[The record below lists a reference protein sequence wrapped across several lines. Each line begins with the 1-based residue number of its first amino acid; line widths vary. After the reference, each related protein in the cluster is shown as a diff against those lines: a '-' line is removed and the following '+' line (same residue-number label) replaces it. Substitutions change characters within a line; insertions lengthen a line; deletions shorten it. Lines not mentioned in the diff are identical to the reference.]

1 MHVHV
6 VGVCGTFMG
15 SLARLAKML
24 GYRVTGSDA
33 NVYPPMSLQLEEIGI
48 ELMESY
54 RPENLKPAPDL
65 VIVGNALSRGNP
77 EIEAMLNAKL
87 PYTSGP
93 QWLAEHVLPGR
104 QVLAVAG
111 THGKTTTASML
122 AWILEDA
129 GLDPG
134 FLIGGVLRNFGCSS
148 RLGGSNAPFVVEAD
162 EYDTAFFDKRS
173 KFVHY
178 RPDIAILN
186 NLEFDHADIFADL
199 AAIERQF
206 HHFVR
211 TVPGNGGLLVAD
223 NEPALERV
231 LTQGCWTPVQ
241 RFGQRHASDWRFTLD
256 SDDSRAFTV
265 TSGGECRRVRWTM
278 SGQHNAANGAAALAA
293 ANRLGVSLADGCRAL
308 STFSAPKRRQEV
320 RGEVA
325 GIQVLDDFAHHP
337 TAIALTLEGLSR
349 DRHGGRLLAII
360 EPRSNTMRQ
369 GTMKAR
375 LADSTSM
382 ADRVWWYQPP
392 GLDWSLG
399 EVVARHSAS
408 RVESDLEV
416 VIAQAVEMAVSGDR
430 IVVMSN
436 GGFGGI
442 HDRLLQAL
450 EVRHARAQ

>member
-33 NVYPPMSLQLEEIGI
+33 NVYPPMSHQLEEIGI
-48 ELMESY
+48 ELMEGY
-54 RPENLKPAPDL
+54 RPENLEPAPDL

-77 EIEAMLNAKL
+77 EIEAMLNARL
-87 PYTSGP
+87 AYTSGP
-93 QWLAEHVLPGR
+93 QWLAEHVLSTR
-104 QVLAVAG
+104 RVVAVAG

-122 AWILEDA
+122 AWILEVA
-129 GLDPG
+129 GLEPG

-148 RLGGSNAPFVVEAD
+148 RLGGSGAPFVVEAD

-178 RPDIAILN
+178 HPDVAILN

-211 TVPGNGGLLVAD
+211 TVPGNGGLVVAD
-223 NEPALERV
+223 SEPALERV
-231 LTQGCWTPVQ
+231 LAQGCWTPVQ
-241 RFGQRHASDWRFTLD
+241 RFGERDGSDWRFTLEP
-256 SDDSRAFTV
+256 DDSRAFTV
-265 TSGGECRRVRWTM
+265 TYGGERHRIQWGM
-278 SGQHNAANGAAALAA
+278 SGRHNAANGVAALAA
-293 ANRLGVSLADGCRAL
+293 AHQLGVSVADGCHAL
-308 STFSAPKRRQEV
+308 ATFAAPKRRQEV

-337 TAIALTLEGLSR
+337 TAIAMTLEGLR
-349 DRHGGRLLAII
+349 QDRHGGRLLAVI

-369 GTMKAR
+369 GTMKTR
-375 LADSTSM
+375 LADSVSV

-392 GLDWSLG
+392 GLDWSLD
-399 EVVARHSAS
+399 EVVARRATS
-408 RVESDLEV
+408 RVANDLDTLIGQV
-416 VIAQAVEMAVSGDR
+416 VETAVSGDR

-442 HDRLLQAL
+442 HDKLLQAL
-450 EVRHARAQ
+450 EGFHGR

>member
-48 ELMESY
+48 ELMEGY
-54 RPENLKPAPDL
+54 RPENLEPAPDL

-77 EIEAMLNAKL
+77 EIEALLNAKL

-122 AWILEDA
+122 AWILEAA
-129 GLDPG
+129 GLEPG

-148 RLGGSNAPFVVEAD
+148 RLGKAGAPFVVEAD

-178 RPDIAILN
+178 RPDVAILN
-186 NLEFDHADIFADL
+186 NLEFDHADIFTDL

-211 TVPGNGGLLVAD
+211 TVPGNGDLVVAD
-223 NEPALERV
+223 DEPALERV
-231 LTQGCWTPVQ
+231 LAQGCWSPVQ
-241 RFGQRHASDWRFTLD
+241 RFGQRDGSDWRFALD
-256 SDDSRAFTV
+256 PEDSRVFTV
-265 TSGGECRRVRWTM
+265 MAGGEQQMVHWAM
-278 SGQHNAANGAAALAA
+278 SGRHNAANGVAALAA
-293 ANRLGVSLADGCRAL
+293 AHRLGVSLADGCRAL
-308 STFSAPKRRQEV
+308 STFAAPKRRQEV

-337 TAIALTLEGLSR
+337 TAIALTLEGLHQ

-369 GTMKAR
+369 GTMKSR
-375 LADSTSM
+375 LADSTSI

-399 EVVARHSAS
+399 EVVAGHAAS
-408 RVESDLEV
+408 RVSSDLDALVGEV
-416 VIAQAVEMAVSGDR
+416 VEAAASGDR

-442 HDRLLQAL
+442 HGKLLQAL
-450 EVRHARAQ
+450 EARHGAR